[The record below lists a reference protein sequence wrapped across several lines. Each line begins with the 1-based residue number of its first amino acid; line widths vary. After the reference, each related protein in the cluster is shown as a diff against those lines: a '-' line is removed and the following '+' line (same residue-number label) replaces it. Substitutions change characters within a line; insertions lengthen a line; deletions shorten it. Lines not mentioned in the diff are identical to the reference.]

1 MPRQKYEPTP
11 TALKK
16 EAEQRAKEAEVRAK
30 ALETLAR
37 EYANEVFELR
47 LAKALKTATGA

>member
-16 EAEQRAKEAEVRAK
+16 EAEQRAKEAEARA
-30 ALETLAR
+30 AAAEALAR

-47 LAKALKTATGA
+47 LAKALETATGV